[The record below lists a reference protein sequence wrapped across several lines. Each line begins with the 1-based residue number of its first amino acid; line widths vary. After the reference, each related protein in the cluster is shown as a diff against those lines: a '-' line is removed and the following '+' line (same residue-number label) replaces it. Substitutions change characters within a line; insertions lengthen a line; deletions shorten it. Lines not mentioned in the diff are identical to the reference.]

1 MSGFGDFT
9 WICET
14 APLPL
19 CASVG
24 PTLQATGR
32 TGIEPECYARNIELA
47 NTIIFEGAASVMHI
61 VALIM
66 TVIMILHVRSKF
78 TAVGRKEILSFFY
91 LYMLL
96 TAMSLIIDAGVAP
109 PGSDPYPYFVS
120 VQNGLSSAV
129 ITCLL
134 INGFVGFQLYEDGT
148 PLSVW
153 MMRICSLAAFAISF
167 LVSLATF
174 KSWAGLGP
182 TNTVGLFVVLY
193 LLNAVQLFVYVAM
206 QILLVTRTLQ
216 DRWPLG
222 DIAFGIFFFVTG
234 QVLLYAFSSKICVA
248 ISHYLDGLFLA
259 TVCNLLGVMMVY
271 KYWDSITKEDL
282 EFSVGTRMN
291 NWEVKELLPEEDRRA
306 TVFSEDPY
314 AQSSSYDLPYSPSAA
329 RYSAKY

>member
-9 WICET
+9 SICEN

-19 CASVG
+19 CATVG
-24 PTLQATGR
+24 PTLPATNR
-32 TGIEPECYARNIELA
+32 VGIEPDCYARNIALA
-47 NTIIFEGAASVMHI
+47 NTIIFEGAASAMHI

-66 TVIMILHVRSKF
+66 TIVMILHVRSKF

-91 LYMLL
+91 IYMLL
-96 TAMSLIIDAGVAP
+96 TFFSLIVDAGVVP
-109 PGSDPYPYFVS
+109 PASGPFPYFVS
-120 VQNGLSSAV
+120 IQNGLSNALV
-129 ITCLL
+129 TCLL

-153 MMRICSLAAFAISF
+153 MMRICSLVAFAISF

-174 KSWAGLGP
+174 KGWAGLNP

-193 LLNAVQLFVYVAM
+193 LLNAIELFIYVGM
-206 QILLVTRTLQ
+206 QVLLVTRTLH

-222 DIAFGIFFFVTG
+222 DITFGVFFFVAG
-234 QVLLYAFSSKICVA
+234 QVILYAFSSKICTAVG
-248 ISHYLDGLFLA
+248 HYLDGLFFA

-291 NWEVKELLPEEDRRA
+291 NWEVKELLPEDERRA
-306 TVFSEDPY
+306 TIYADDPY
-314 AQSSSYDLPYSPSAA
+314 GHTSSYDSSYSPTAH
-329 RYSAKY
+329 RYSTKY